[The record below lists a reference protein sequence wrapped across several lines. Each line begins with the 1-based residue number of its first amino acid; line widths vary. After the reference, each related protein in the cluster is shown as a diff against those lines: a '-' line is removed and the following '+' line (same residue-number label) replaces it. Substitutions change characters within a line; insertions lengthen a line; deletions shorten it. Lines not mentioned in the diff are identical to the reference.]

1 MKSMKKNQ
9 IILLVVILLILIFGG
24 IFYWSRQ
31 EKAKLPPEIK
41 VPEEEKV
48 AEEIFSLSAVVLSIN
63 PENNFLIV
71 NPREKDGTVITTQE
85 LKVILSEDTKLLK
98 LEFPFDPK
106 NPPKEA
112 TFTPELVE
120 VTIEDFKKGDPV
132 FIKTNKDISGKTE
145 IGDVNFIH
153 ILP

>member
-48 AEEIFSLSAVVLSIN
+48 AEEIFSLSAVVSRVDA
-63 PENNFLIV
+63 ENNFLIV
-71 NPREKDGTVITTQE
+71 NPREKDGTISTKE
-85 LKVILSEDTKLLK
+85 IKVILSEDTKLLK

-120 VTIEDFKKGDPV
+120 VTIEDFKEGDPV
-132 FIKTNKDISGKTE
+132 FIKTNKDITGKTE

>member
-31 EKAKLPPEIK
+31 EKAKLPPEVK

-48 AEEIFSLSAVVLSIN
+48 AEEIFSLSAVVSRVDA
-63 PENNFLIV
+63 ENNFLIV
-71 NPREKDGTVITTQE
+71 NPREKDGTISTKE
-85 LKVILSEDTKLLK
+85 IKVILSEDTKLLK

-132 FIKTNKDISGKTE
+132 FIKTNKDITGKTE